1 MLNTRLKVG
10 ASYYMVCV
18 HFSNPISKGM
28 AVFISKVDL
37 MERVR
42 LLTNKIYREIL
53 CIKEHGSMMTV
64 ALKGSG
70 RFDVSAY
77 SWPPQYRIL
86 LSWDL
91 LVWILVEGRIPSSF
105 THFITTPELSGPLYI
120 SPDDYHT
127 QITEYS
133 LEAVFRGHNNSR

>member
-10 ASYYMVCV
+10 ASYMVCFD
-18 HFSNPISKGM
+18 FSNTTSKGT
-28 AVFISKVDL
+28 AVFISNVDL

-53 CIKEHGSMMTV
+53 CIEEHGSMMIV
-64 ALKGSG
+64 APNGPGGFEFST
-70 RFDVSAY
+70 Y
-77 SWPPQYRIL
+77 SRPPQYRIL

-120 SPDDYHT
+120 SPDVYHT

-133 LEAVFRGHNNSR
+133 LEAIFRGHNNSR